1 MIDFGGYYLVPV
13 EQIEYID
20 ASSSEDGTGWHNLNA
35 HLLSGRVLTIKYRS
49 KTARDE
55 GWRKLYTEIEAERRR
70 SSDEIIARLSLIRDG
85 VERVDKRQFRI
96 WKQLKTLLN
105 VEPEEKI

>member
-1 MIDFGGYYLVPV
+1 MIDFEGYYSIAV
-13 EQIEYID
+13 ERVEYISMSSKENGDYPYTLSVHLESERALSVSYRNKD
-20 ASSSEDGTGWHNLNA
+20 ACA
-35 HLLSGRVLTIKYRS
+35 A
-49 KTARDE
+49 ARN
-55 GWRKLYTEIEAERRR
+55 KLCQQIEAERRR
-70 SSDEIIARLSLIRDG
+70 SSDEIIARLSIIRDG